1 MPFAVVVIGII
12 FGLCLLGTALGNMSS
27 PLAFLVI
34 VLVMFLIVGLLELI
48 DKKKKTRKIRNFSSV
63 GQSIRLI
70 TERS

>member
-48 DKKKKTRKIRNFSSV
+48 DKKKKDKKDKE
-63 GQSIRLI
+63 L
-70 TERS
+70 